1 MEFTAKLVQ
10 IREPQTGEG
19 KNGPWKRQEY
29 IFETDGQYA
38 KKICITV
45 WGDRAIQ
52 DPSIMEIGALLDV
65 HFDLESREH
74 NDRWYS
80 DIKAWKIVKHGEN
93 PGGYTGAGGYTAG
106 AASSSASG
114 GYAGIA
120 NGGNS
125 YGNVPAAAPLS
136 TPVSGV
142 ATTETVPADPATPAE
157 TAVADDLPF

>member
-29 IFETDGQYA
+29 VFETDGMYA
-38 KKICITV
+38 KKICVTV

-52 DPSIMEIGALLDV
+52 DPSIMQIGALLDV

-80 DIKAWKIVKHGEN
+80 DIKAWKIVKHGDN
-93 PGGYTGAGGYTAG
+93 TNVGYNTGNGYTGGNNY
-106 AASSSASG
+106 
-114 GYAGIA
+114 A
-120 NGGNS
+120 NGGG
-125 YGNVPAAAPLS
+125 GNNFANAPAAVPVAAATEDTAPAPIAMTGS
-136 TPVSGV
+136 
-142 ATTETVPADPATPAE
+142 PADA
-157 TAVADDLPF
+157 AVADDLPF

>member
-19 KNGPWKRQEY
+19 RNGPWKRQEY

-52 DPSIMEIGALLDV
+52 DPSIMQIGALLDV

-93 PGGYTGAGGYTAG
+93 VNAGGYNAN
-106 AASSSASG
+106 A
-114 GYAGIA
+114 GYAGGN
-120 NGGNS
+120 NGNN
-125 YGNVPAAAPLS
+125 YGNAPAVTAAPVPAE
-136 TPVSGV
+136 TPVS
-142 ATTETVPADPATPAE
+142 APIAAETVPAD
-157 TAVADDLPF
+157 AVAAAADDLPF